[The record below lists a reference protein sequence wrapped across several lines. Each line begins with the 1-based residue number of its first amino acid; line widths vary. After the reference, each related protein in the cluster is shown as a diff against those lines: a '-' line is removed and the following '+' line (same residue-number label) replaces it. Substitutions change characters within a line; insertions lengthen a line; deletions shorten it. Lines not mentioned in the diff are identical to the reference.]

1 MFSLFFIIH
10 SDEYNYDTAEPLPSS
25 VVQTATELR
34 WVLTQCTM
42 PTADFISKYRELTS
56 GGKQPARFAKMI
68 VYVLQS
74 RSRDEEAAM
83 FLQAI
88 KPPGH

>member
-1 MFSLFFIIH
+1 
-10 SDEYNYDTAEPLPSS
+10 
-25 VVQTATELR
+25 
-34 WVLTQCTM
+34 M